1 MTRAA
6 IKHAEE
12 ALRTAM
18 LSGDVE
24 SLDRLLDDDL
34 LFVAPNGELAR
45 KSDDLDNYRSGNQSI
60 HKHVPRDL
68 VIALHGDDVA
78 VSSVVVELAGQIRG
92 EAFEATVRYTRTW
105 RRGSSGRWRIIGGA
119 VAGVAPTGNDAS

>member
-18 LSGDVE
+18 LAGDVDA
-24 SLDRLLDDDL
+24 LDALIDDEL

-45 KSDDLDNYRSGNQSI
+45 KEDDLENYRAKAQSI
-60 HKHVPRDL
+60 DSHVPRDL
-68 VIALHGDDVA
+68 TIALHGEDIA
-78 VSSVVVELAGQIRG
+78 VISVVVDLAGQLRG
-92 EAFEATVRYTRTW
+92 QRFSGTFRYTRTW
-105 RRGSSGRWRIIGGA
+105 RRTREGAWRIIGGGV
-119 VAGVAPTGNDAS
+119 VALRA

>member
-12 ALRTAM
+12 TLRTAM
-18 LSGDVE
+18 LTGDVE

-45 KSDDLDNYRSGNQSI
+45 KSDDLDNYRSGHQSI
-60 HKHVPRDL
+60 HRHVPRDL
-68 VIALHGDDVA
+68 VIALHGEDVA
-78 VSSVVVELAGQIRG
+78 VSSVVVELAGELRG
-92 EAFEATVRYTRTW
+92 EAFAGTVRYTRTW
-105 RRGSSGRWRIIGGA
+105 RRASSGAWRIIGGA
-119 VAGVAPTGNDAS
+119 VVGVAPTTRP

>member
-6 IKHAEE
+6 IKHAEDT
-12 ALRTAM
+12 LRTAM

-24 SLDRLLDDDL
+24 ALDRLLDDDL

-60 HKHVPRDL
+60 HEHVPRDL
-68 VIALHGDDVA
+68 FIALHGEDIA
-78 VSSVVVELAGQIRG
+78 ISSVVVELAGQLRG
-92 EAFEATVRYTRTW
+92 EAFAGTFRYTRTW
-105 RRGSSGRWRIIGGA
+105 RRVASGAWRIIAGA
-119 VAGVAPTGNDAS
+119 VVGVVPTSRP

>member
-6 IKHAEE
+6 IKHAED

-45 KSDDLDNYRSGNQSI
+45 KSDDLANYRSGHQSI
-60 HKHVPRDL
+60 QKHEPRDL
-68 VIALHGDDVA
+68 TITLHGEDVA
-78 VSSVVVELAGQIRG
+78 VSSVVVELAGQFRG
-92 EAFEATVRYTRTW
+92 EAFAATFRYTRTW
-105 RRGSSGRWRIIGGA
+105 RRVSSGAWRIIGGA
-119 VAGVAPTGNDAS
+119 VVGVAPTARP